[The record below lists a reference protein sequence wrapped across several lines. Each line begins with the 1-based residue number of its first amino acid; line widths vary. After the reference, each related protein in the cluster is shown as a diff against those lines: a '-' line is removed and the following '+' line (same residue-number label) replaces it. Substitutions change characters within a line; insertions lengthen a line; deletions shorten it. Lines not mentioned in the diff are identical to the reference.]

1 RQTLAASPA
10 EPGGLLWLSSC
21 RSDLSG
27 AYVSC
32 SLPCNP
38 KHGPDADAQIP
49 GNTPDTEA
57 AGPCGADRR
66 GLVRVGI
73 LEAPPTK
80 LCTLLASTGEAG
92 EYPLA
97 DHGAL
102 ELGEH
107 PHHLEH
113 CFAGRCRRVDP
124 LLVQEQVDALGV
136 KLLQE
141 PEEV

>member
-1 RQTLAASPA
+1 MELRSCAWRLRVQSFIGGRVRRGCRKRQTLAASPA

-92 EYPLA
+92 E
-97 DHGAL
+97 
-102 ELGEH
+102 
-107 PHHLEH
+107 
-113 CFAGRCRRVDP
+113 
-124 LLVQEQVDALGV
+124 
-136 KLLQE
+136 
-141 PEEV
+141 